1 MTYFIDNIPPKV
13 ENLHCYSHY
22 QGENRCEWS
31 PIPNSENNLQT
42 NYNCTCYENYQ
53 GATVIGKVT
62 NSTCNLDDRLNSA
75 TTCSLTIL
83 SYNVLGSVAVTKSLT
98 FNYIRIPYPP
108 TGVKFMKNKN
118 GELLLSWNYPL
129 GYFDY
134 NAHMLKYKVRYK
146 AVSNSVWEEL
156 PAEKD
161 IEEDTQYRFSSY
173 HMEPFVKYMA
183 QVRARQYVNFSNW
196 SESAYYTTDEAKPER
211 QVDATFETY
220 DKGNT
225 RSITIRWKHLEK
237 KYSNG
242 IILAYYLILQNS
254 SHGVL
259 RSTSEAANETEFT
272 FKGLQKDMSYYVNI
286 TAANSV
292 DNSTQ
297 TMLFI
302 KAASYSYDVVIIVVI
317 LAFSIIILFS
327 IGFLSWN
334 KLKKAECM
342 QPYPEPNFLDL
353 STYNFNIRDDN
364 YNTIE
369 EHEMFDDLKCQQ
381 PPEADQE
388 NLISFSSS
396 DPIHPLIV
404 KQVELP
410 PTNIFDDSG
419 LDQSKNREKCRL
431 KSPQRKNDSCGPY
444 AKCSITKCSPQHC
457 ISNSMG
463 SLDTSGFNS
472 RDTSSGQTKRTEL
485 SPSRS
490 MPDILCESLM
500 ENNNSSENGY
510 MLMNNSAQHSPACMQ
525 EAHTTSDDHIN
536 DYVIRTFFPGSRN
549 QFSDSAPKNMQPPL
563 VTPDIGGYVDG
574 RNINLPR
581 PSVPSNN
588 ASKTKNVSSYVDHLQ
603 LQQHTR
609 GASNSS
615 PNLFTNPNI
624 NSLKGNVKSASALH
638 VDKVDNQTTLSAASS
653 GYIPSAMMP
662 SFYDGPPGSSPDTA
676 GKPMKGSHQGP
687 GGPCTRPVSSGTL
700 TGSLVN
706 GGTRAGQ
713 PVTHLAE
720 SRLSPKGFNLRRQQK
735 SNGCIQTA
743 NLPLHKK
750 SNNTTYMKP
759 NGTSRQVPCNSTNHM
774 AGSSSRKPPPH
785 SLPLHHTHSP
795 VPSRDSEQGCNR
807 PSQPTQSSSQ
817 NHKTPHGKEVDSSS
831 SVENGYIPLRSFS
844 SPE

>member
-1 MTYFIDNIPPKV
+1 
-13 ENLHCYSHY
+13 
-22 QGENRCEWS
+22 
-31 PIPNSENNLQT
+31 
-42 NYNCTCYENYQ
+42 
-53 GATVIGKVT
+53 
-62 NSTCNLDDRLNSA
+62 
-75 TTCSLTIL
+75 
-83 SYNVLGSVAVTKSLT
+83 
-98 FNYIRIPYPP
+98 
-108 TGVKFMKNKN
+108 
-118 GELLLSWNYPL
+118 
-129 GYFDY
+129 
-134 NAHMLKYKVRYK
+134 
-146 AVSNSVWEEL
+146 
-156 PAEKD
+156 
-161 IEEDTQYRFSSY
+161 
-173 HMEPFVKYMA
+173 
-183 QVRARQYVNFSNW
+183 
-196 SESAYYTTDEAKPER
+196 
-211 QVDATFETY
+211 
-220 DKGNT
+220 
-225 RSITIRWKHLEK
+225 
-237 KYSNG
+237 
-242 IILAYYLILQNS
+242 
-254 SHGVL
+254 
-259 RSTSEAANETEFT
+259 
-272 FKGLQKDMSYYVNI
+272 MSYYVNI

-317 LAFSIIILFS
+317 LAFSIIILVS
-327 IGFLSWN
+327 IAFLSWN

-396 DPIHPLIV
+396 DPIH
-404 KQVELP
+404 
-410 PTNIFDDSG
+410 
-419 LDQSKNREKCRL
+419 
-431 KSPQRKNDSCGPY
+431 
-444 AKCSITKCSPQHC
+444 
-457 ISNSMG
+457 SNFMG

-500 ENNNSSENGY
+500 ENNNSSEDGY
-510 MLMNNSAQHSPACMQ
+510 MLMNNSAQNSPACMQ

-549 QFSDSAPKNMQPPL
+549 QFGDSAPKNMQPPL

-574 RNINLPR
+574 RNINLSR

-588 ASKTKNVSSYVDHLQ
+588 ASKTRNVSSYVDHLQ

-638 VDKVDNQTTLSAASS
+638 VDKVDNQTTLSAASP
-653 GYIPSAMMP
+653 GYIPSAMMS

-687 GGPCTRPVSSGTL
+687 GGPCTRPVSSGIL

-720 SRLSPKGFNLRRQQK
+720 SRLSPKGFNPRRQQK

-750 SNNTTYMKP
+750 SNNTTCMKP
-759 NGTSRQVPCNSTNHM
+759 NGTSRQVPSNSTNHM

-807 PSQPTQSSSQ
+807 QSQPTQSSSQ